1 MPYTTPFFRQK
12 AILTAV
18 KRKGSPSFKEIK
30 AFVIHKLEEQ
40 ALRDDKTVAEFSKR
54 TFERDLK
61 DIEQIF
67 GVVIAY
73 SRAIRG
79 YQMESPTELQ
89 DAVLE
94 QMLSGFEVLN
104 ALKLTQKVAPHI
116 ITENKEPQGT
126 EHLNSLLH
134 AIENRL
140 QTEFTHQKYWEDEPT
155 QRTVYPY
162 ALKESNF
169 RWYLV
174 ARDLKDDKVKT
185 FGLDRISKIS
195 ISRKNFHIDPALDL
209 TSKFKYSFGIIG
221 NDHSEPEEVYLSFSP
236 FQGKYVKSLPLHPS
250 QQIVRD
256 TNKELCISLRVHPTP
271 DFIMH
276 LLSYG
281 KELTVVQPASLKR
294 RVQEELQ
301 LAQKNYKK

>member
-12 AILTAV
+12 AILTVV
-18 KRKGSPSFKEIK
+18 KRRESPSFEDIK
-30 AFVIHKLEEQ
+30 AFVVQKLEEQ
-40 ALRDDKTVAEFSKR
+40 ALRDDKTVPEFSKR

-67 GVVIAY
+67 GVVITY
-73 SRAIRG
+73 SRASDG
-79 YQMESPTELQ
+79 YVIESATELQ

-116 ITENKEPQGT
+116 ITEEKEPQGT
-126 EHLNSLLH
+126 EYLNSLLQ

-140 QTEFTHQKYWEDEPT
+140 QTEFTHQKYWADQPT
-155 QRTVYPY
+155 KRRVDPY
-162 ALKESNF
+162 ALKESNY

-174 ARDLKDDKVKT
+174 AKDHKDGKLKT
-185 FGLDRISKIS
+185 FGLDRISDLS
-195 ISRKNFHIDPALDL
+195 ISRKSFHVDPALDL
-209 TSKFKYSFGIIG
+209 RAKFKYSFGVIG
-221 NDHSEPEEVYLSFSP
+221 SDEREPEEIHLSFTP

-250 QQIVRD
+250 QEIVRD
-256 TNKELCISLRVHPTP
+256 THEELRIRLRVHPTP

-281 KELTVVQPASLKR
+281 KELTVVKPMSLKR

-301 LAQKNYKK
+301 LAQMNYQK

>member
-1 MPYTTPFFRQK
+1 MPYTTPFFRKK

-18 KRKGSPSFKEIK
+18 RRQGSSTFKEIK

-40 ALRDDKTVAEFSKR
+40 ALRDDKTVPDFSKR

-73 SRAIRG
+73 SRASRG
-79 YQMESPTELQ
+79 YQMESATELQ

-94 QMLSGFEVLN
+94 QMLTGFEVLN
-104 ALKLTQKVAPHI
+104 ALRLTQKVAPHI
-116 ITENKEPQGT
+116 ITEEKEPLGT
-126 EHLNSLLH
+126 EHLNSLLQ

-140 QTEFTHQKYWEDEPT
+140 QAEFTHHKYWEDQPT
-155 QRTVYPY
+155 KRRVDPY
-162 ALKESNF
+162 ALKESNY

-174 ARDLKDDKVKT
+174 AKDHKDNKVKT
-185 FGLDRISKIS
+185 FGLDRISNLS
-195 ISRKNFHIDPALDL
+195 ISRKSFHVDPALDL
-209 TSKFKYSFGIIG
+209 NSKFKYSFGVIG
-221 NDHSEPEEVYLSFSP
+221 SDQTEPEEIHLSFTP
-236 FQGKYVKSLPLHPS
+236 FQGKYVKSLPLHSS
-250 QQIVRD
+250 QEIVRD
-256 TNKELCISLRVHPTP
+256 TDEELLIRLTVHPTP

-281 KELTVVQPASLKR
+281 KELTVVKPASLKKR
-294 RVQEELQ
+294 MQEELE
-301 LAQKNYKK
+301 LALQNYF